1 MAWQQFILDLFL
13 RIADDVE
20 QVLGGLNDEELHHQP
35 DPDGNSIGWIV
46 WHLTRS
52 QDRNISELAGQEQLW
67 IIEGW
72 YAQFGRPPDPSETG
86 FGHSRADATAFRA
99 PDGRMLLAYNR
110 SVVKRVRQYISNTL
124 SEEELN
130 REAYSPTFRNTWTV
144 RRRILGIVSEG
155 LEHVGQAAY
164 VRGLLKGYGWL
175 GR

>member
-1 MAWQQFILDLFL
+1 MGWSVIRLSGETMAWQQLILDLFL

-20 QVLGGLNDEELHHQP
+20 QVLGGF
-35 DPDGNSIGWIV
+35 WIV

-164 VRGLLKGYGWL
+164 VRGLLKGHGWL